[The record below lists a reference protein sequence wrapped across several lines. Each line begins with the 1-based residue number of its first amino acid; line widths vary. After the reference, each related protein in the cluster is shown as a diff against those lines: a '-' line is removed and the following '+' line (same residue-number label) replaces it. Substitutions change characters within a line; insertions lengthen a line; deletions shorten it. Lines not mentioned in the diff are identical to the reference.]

1 MLLVNYGYYLYNIG
15 MSGHSKWAS
24 IKHQKAATDAKRGA
38 VFTKLANTIAVA
50 AKQGGADPETN
61 FSLRLA
67 IQKAKAANMPASNI
81 ERSIKRGS
89 GQLGGDQI
97 EEITYEGYGPG
108 GSAIIIE
115 TATDNRN
122 RTGPDV
128 RTALSKAGGRLA
140 DAGSVVYQFDQKG
153 VIRLQPGDLEAATL
167 DAIEAG
173 ADDVEEEDGTL
184 VVFTA
189 PKQLNAVRTKLT
201 EMGYDINAAALAY
214 IPKTT
219 ILVEDEKTARQLLR
233 LMDALDDMDDVSATH
248 ANFDI
253 SEALMRALA

>member
-1 MLLVNYGYYLYNIG
+1 
-15 MSGHSKWAS
+15 MSGHSKWHS
-24 IKHQKAATDAKRGA
+24 IKHQKAAADAKRGA
-38 VFTKLANTIAVA
+38 AFTKLANGIALA
-50 AKQGGADPETN
+50 AKKGGADPETN

-67 IQKAKAANMPASNI
+67 IQKAKAANMPAANI

-108 GSAIIIE
+108 GAALIIE

-128 RTALSKAGGRLA
+128 RTALGKSGGRLA

-153 VIRLQPGDLEAATL
+153 VIRLQPKDLEAATL

-173 ADDVEEEDGTL
+173 ADDVEEENGEL
-184 VVFTA
+184 VIYTVA
-189 PKQLNAVRTKLT
+189 NQLNAVQTKLA
-201 EMGYDINAAALAY
+201 EMGYDIKEAELAY
-214 IPKTT
+214 VPKTT
-219 ILVEDEKTARQLLR
+219 IMIEDAKTAQQLLR
-233 LMDALDDMDDVSATH
+233 LMDVLDDMDDVTATH
-248 ANFDI
+248 ANFDL
-253 SEALMRALA
+253 SEELAESLG

>member
-1 MLLVNYGYYLYNIG
+1 

-38 VFTKLANTIAVA
+38 AFTKLANAVAVA
-50 AKQGGADPETN
+50 AKQGGPDQETN
-61 FSLRLA
+61 FALRLA
-67 IQKAKAANMPASNI
+67 IQKAKAANMPSSNI
-81 ERSIKRGS
+81 DRSIKRGS

-153 VIRLQPGDLEAATL
+153 VIRFKPNDLEAATL

-173 ADDVEEEDGTL
+173 ADDIEEDDNVL
-184 VVFTA
+184 VVYTA
-189 PKQLNAVRTKLT
+189 PKQLNAVRTKLA
-201 EMGYDINAAALAY
+201 EMGHAIDEAALAY
-214 IPKTT
+214 IPKSTVM
-219 ILVEDEKTARQLLR
+219 IEDEKTARQLLR
-233 LMDALDDMDDVSATH
+233 LMDILDDMDDVSATH

-253 SEALMRALA
+253 AESLMQALA